1 MPPVEQKPKVVGR
14 LRIKPKSEAIAKLRA
29 IQAGLRA
36 KAAERSRTQPTRTK
50 VAVLGGGMAS
60 IAAAFELSR
69 PELKGQFEVTVYQR
83 GWRLGG
89 KGASGRN
96 HGSADRIEEHGLH
109 VWFGFY
115 DNAFKLM
122 RECYEELGRKR
133 SAPLATL
140 DDAFKPAP
148 NIVLYEK
155 VGDSP
160 ARWIPWE
167 FTPPA
172 NDLTPGEPVSLPK
185 FWEVARQTLD
195 WLYYWWHYIY
205 QDTNEFI
212 EDFERAASLARRNSR
227 VADPQS
233 GDKGRLVGYI
243 TKFETWLFGNVDAV
257 VRGVKREIQNARDQ
271 IRLFR
276 TIANTAFSSLRG
288 MVHDRFLSGGFAGI
302 NDLELSKWL
311 SDHGAKPE
319 TLKGPLVTAW
329 YDMAFAYVNGDT
341 SNRNMAAGTALTCML
356 RLLFTYKGAFA
367 YKMQAGMGDTVF
379 APFYEVLKNRGVK
392 FEFFR
397 CVTKLI
403 PSKSNDSIEAIELI
417 HQANLKSSNYEPL
430 CDVNGLPC
438 WPSEPRWDQLN
449 VPAGVLS
456 KNTEDL
462 PNFEWAEDPL
472 GPKESVTLKLGKDF
486 DKVVLGIPVEALKPI
501 CDKLSKVDRKFA
513 EMLNNAATTMTQAFQ
528 VWMDADLHE
537 LDADK
542 LKDCTMTGFVEPFDT
557 YADMSHLIK
566 AEKWPAKTVKSIGYF
581 CNVLEDRG
589 GETQDQ
595 AKDRV
600 KKNAINFLGNETQ
613 HLWPAKGGLKW
624 KFDWQRLVGSKSSA
638 KGQTRFDSQWW
649 IANFQP
655 SERYTLTPAGNVKHR
670 LRTHDTQFSNLFLAG
685 DWIRTDLDA
694 GCIEAATLAG
704 RQAARAMVG
713 TKEVFANESDDWLK
727 GF

>member
-1 MPPVEQKPKVVGR
+1 MPPTKEKSKGSRR
-14 LRIKPKSEAIAKLRA
+14 LPIKPRAEVLAQIQPQHAKIQEEARRK
-29 IQAGLRA
+29 
-36 KAAERSRTQPTRTK
+36 RSQTQPTKIK

-69 PELKGQFEVTVYQR
+69 PPLNEQFELTVYQR

-96 HGSADRIEEHGLH
+96 RDIAHRIEEHGLH

-122 RECYEELGRKR
+122 RECYDKLGRDPGK
-133 SAPLATL
+133 PLATFAE
-140 DDAFKPAP
+140 AFKPAP

-160 ARWIPWE
+160 ERWIPWE
-167 FTPPA
+167 FNPPA
-172 NDLTPGEPVSLPK
+172 NNLKPGDEVSLPK

-205 QDTNEFI
+205 QGTNDAI
-212 EDFERAASLARRNSR
+212 EDFERAVSLARRNSQAAEPPSDDR
-227 VADPQS
+227 GA
-233 GDKGRLVGYI
+233 LIGYI
-243 TKFETWLFGNVDAV
+243 TKFETWLFGNVDDV

-271 IRLFR
+271 IRLFK
-276 TIANTAFSSLRG
+276 TIANTAFSSIRG
-288 MVHDRFLSGGFAGI
+288 MVHDRFQSSGFAGI
-302 NDLELSKWL
+302 NDVELSKWL

-341 SNRNMAAGTALTCML
+341 NNRNMAAGTALTCML

-379 APFYEVLKNRGVK
+379 APFYEVLKRRGVK

-403 PSKSNDSIEAIELI
+403 PSKAKSSKDPISIEAIELI
-417 HQANLKSSNYEPL
+417 HQADLKSNNYEPL
-430 CDVNGLPC
+430 CDVNGLRC
-438 WPSEPRWDQLN
+438 WPSEPLWAQLN
-449 VPAGVLS
+449 LPKGFSS
-456 KNTEDL
+456 KDRS
-462 PNFEWAEDPL
+462 NFEWEQDPL
-472 GPKESVTLKLGKDF
+472 TTKKIVRLELGKDF
-486 DKVVLGIPVEALKPI
+486 DKVVLGIPVGALKTI
-501 CDKLSKVDRKFA
+501 CKDLSKANPKFA
-513 EMLNNAATTMTQAFQ
+513 EMLDNAETTMTQAFQ
-528 VWMDADLHE
+528 LWMDTDLHE
-537 LDADK
+537 LGAAN
-542 LKDCTMTGFVEPFDT
+542 LEDCTMTGFVEPFDT
-557 YADMSHLIK
+557 YADMSHLIS

-581 CNVLEDRG
+581 CNVL
-589 GETQDQ
+589 QDIASDSQ
-595 AKDRV
+595 SKANARAKQNSID
-600 KKNAINFLGNETQ
+600 FLNHEVQ
-613 HLWPAKGGLKW
+613 HVWPA
-624 KFDWQRLVGSKSSA
+624 FDWGQLVDIKSSA
-638 KGQTRFDSQWW
+638 TGQKRFDSQWW

-655 SERYTLTPAGNVKHR
+655 SERYTLTPAGKVKYR
-670 LRTHDTQFSNLFLAG
+670 LQTDQTGFENLFLAG
-685 DWIRTDLDA
+685 DWIKTGLDA

-704 RQAARAMVG
+704 RQAARAIRG
-713 TKEVFANESDDWLK
+713 KKEKDMPFPNESDDWLK